1 MKKFDVTITEMLKKT
16 VEVEAESL
24 KEAGQKVN
32 DEWRRGE
39 HILYAENFTEVNFD
53 AEEKQPEKLKVV
65 ILEPGKI
72 AKEAEIDDTL
82 EAMQLVVGGR
92 IEQLMPFEDEVA
104 IVCNEEGKL
113 IGLPLNRAI
122 YTEQEVDM
130 SYSELKDKFRTAERN
145 GQHMQ
150 GYVVFTEDSFDKK
163 YPLEARTYVVSSD
176 NKAYRPNMG
185 GYSIYGSSL
194 DGTDSHVR
202 LEAYMSDEKG
212 GKDGWKIERCYT
224 KEREMIEIIA
234 GTCFLCYAP
243 SSSEKYLSMT
253 PKLMN
258 KYKEMFKLPEK
269 FYRMGDEIKAVPYQP
284 KHKNQER

>member
-1 MKKFDVTITEMLKKT
+1 MKKFEVTIAETLKKT

-24 KEAGQKVN
+24 EEAEQKVN

-39 HILYAENFTEVNFD
+39 HILDAETFTEVNFE
-53 AEEKQPEKLKVV
+53 AEEKQSEKLKVL

-72 AKEAEIDDTL
+72 AKEVEIDDTL
-82 EAMQLVVGGR
+82 EAMQQTVGGR

-104 IVCNEEGKL
+104 IVCNEEGKIL
-113 IGLPLNRAI
+113 GLPLNRAI
-122 YTEQEVDM
+122 YAEQEVDM

-150 GYVVFTEDSFDKK
+150 GYIVFTEDSFDKK

-202 LEAYMSDEKG
+202 LEAYMADEKG

-243 SSSEKYLSMT
+243 SSSEKYLSMP

-269 FYRMGDEIKAVPYQP
+269 FFRMGDEIKAVPYQP
-284 KHKNQER
+284 KYKNQER